1 MSIRSKFAHKVYA
14 TDPTGLFECWRSIIV
29 PHFFFQKSPNINVC
43 MHIWW
48 VCNPAFVVHKMSNDL
63 SYIPLSTIQ
72 KKVSG
77 SSVSICH
84 QSCVYIYAYMISPYP
99 FICMAYMVFDLPRTN
114 YLTLFDNLENW
125 SSFSGQMKSSPRTCS
140 SSSLII
146 FVVIIVVIMNGIER
160 GNEKMKKSK
169 ERFFIVGYTL

>member
-1 MSIRSKFAHKVYA
+1 MPEIYYCSS
-14 TDPTGLFECWRSIIV
+14 
-29 PHFFFQKSPNINVC
+29 FFFKKVQTLTCACIFDECVIRLLWFTKWAMI
-43 MHIWW
+43 
-48 VCNPAFVVHKMSNDL
+48 
-63 SYIPLSTIQ
+63 YIPLSTIQ

-77 SSVSICH
+77 SRVSIRH
-84 QSCVYIYAYMISPYP
+84 QSCVGVYTYAYMISPYP